1 MASDD
6 KALLQKILL
15 SLQAQEKRHNA
26 MQEQLAGLIKRE
38 KKQSTNEDKEVT
50 TPHKQFTNEQ
60 TTEAETTPAAKPPV
74 QRRRSPRHRS
84 PRNPKPS
91 TPVTK
96 NASDSEPV
104 ERTSSLSKSLK
115 EKKAKRTPKS
125 QPEQTLRRRIGQA
138 LKITDDIDAKL
149 LRGELHGSDGELD
162 HDLLENSSDKLMKSA
177 INHAY
182 GSDHVNPEEKMV
194 EAFALVLDVCT
205 KRFRYKATKEIQ
217 TKIKKRRNARKTKRL
232 SRKRKLAMNDS
243 PAAKPQPRG
252 KRKQT
257 RRKQNKVNK
266 DDKIE
271 FNANY
276 TRRDAESVLGT
287 RRSPRRQSRKN
298 QKPDDDDKTIS
309 CCNPKCKV
317 VLVDVSQGF
326 PESARESGM
335 FLRCKDCHDQHV
347 AELNANDKA
356 AQQHREDDK
365 NDMVKKKADAAA
377 REAERKKAAAE
388 KAAQRKKVAAEKA
401 ASKKKTKAAKAAAK
415 KRAKAEKDAAK
426 KKAKAEKDAAKKKA
440 AAEEAAAKK
449 KAAAEEAA
457 AKKKA
462 AAEKRRKPTDW
473 DDWKFPIKSATK
485 LKDYFRAAK
494 VPVVAP
500 RGRIFV
506 YAFRPYANVLGFW
519 PGDGKWYQA
528 QVYGHIGHGRY
539 KLYFPDDD
547 AVYIGAPECHVRE
560 PPCGLWSKIKRGAYV
575 GHDFEHKE
583 QQPRTPSELGPYK
596 VLQTHFHP
604 KTGENMNQYMCEH
617 KETGKKYVFNM
628 GYVQRILLKS
638 LAGEWAL

>member
-1 MASDD
+1 MASDN
-6 KALLQKILL
+6 KALLQQILA
-15 SLQAQEKRHNA
+15 SLQAQQQRHNA
-26 MQEQLAGLIKRE
+26 MQEQLAGLIKRD
-38 KKQSTNEDKEVT
+38 KQRSRNEGIKNKAATTPRKQCTNET
-50 TPHKQFTNEQ
+50 
-60 TTEAETTPAAKPPV
+60 TTEAETTPPAKTPV
-74 QRRRSPRHRS
+74 QRRRSPRRS

-91 TPVTK
+91 TPVAK

-115 EKKAKRTPKS
+115 EKKRKRTPKS

-162 HDLLENSSDKLMKSA
+162 HDLLENSSDALMKSA
-177 INHAY
+177 INQAY
-182 GSDHVNPEEKMV
+182 GSNHAKPEEKMV
-194 EAFALVLDVCT
+194 EAFALVVDVCT
-205 KRFRYKATKEIQ
+205 KRFRYKAPKEIQ

-232 SRKRKLAMNDS
+232 SRKRKLAMNES
-243 PAAKPQPRG
+243 PAVKPQPRA
-252 KRKQT
+252 KRKQNK
-257 RRKQNKVNK
+257 RKPHKVNK

-276 TRRDAESVLGT
+276 ARKDAESVLGT
-287 RRSPRRQSRKN
+287 RRSPRRKT

-365 NDMVKKKADAAA
+365 NAMLKKKADAAK
-377 REAERKKAAAE
+377 REAERKNLAAQ
-388 KAAQRKKVAAEKA
+388 KAAQRKKAQAE
-401 ASKKKTKAAKAAAK
+401 KAAAK
-415 KRAKAEKDAAK
+415 KKAQAEKAT
-426 KKAKAEKDAAKKKA
+426 AKKKA
-440 AAEEAAAKK
+440 AEKAAAKK
-449 KAAAEEAA
+449 KAAEE
-457 AKKKA
+457 KA
-462 AAEKRRKPTDW
+462 AQRKQAQAEKRRKPTDW
-473 DDWKFPIKSATK
+473 GDWKFPIKSATK
-485 LKDYFRAAK
+485 LKEYFRATK
-494 VPVVAP
+494 VPVPAP
-500 RGRIFV
+500 RGRMYI

-560 PPCGLWSKIKRGAYV
+560 PPSGMWSKIKRGAYV
-575 GHDFEHKE
+575 GQEFEHKE
-583 QQPRTPSELGPYK
+583 KQPRTPSEMGPYK
-596 VLQTHFHP
+596 VLHTHFHP
-604 KTGENMNQYMCEH
+604 KTGENLNQYMCAH
-617 KETGKKYVFNM
+617 KKTGKKYAFNM
-628 GYVQRILLKS
+628 GYVQRILLTTV
-638 LAGEWAL
+638 AGEWSL